1 MVAIFA
7 DDTKATK
14 KDPTKSNHLEAN
26 ANLTRQSQNLVTRGT
41 YGDCMYL
48 NRYPPMFET
57 FIGINSV
64 NGTGR
69 IGGELLKPTQHLI
82 L

>member
-1 MVAIFA
+1 MVIVYTSI
-7 DDTKATK
+7 D
-14 KDPTKSNHLEAN
+14 
-26 ANLTRQSQNLVTRGT
+26 
-41 YGDCMYL
+41 
-48 NRYPPMFET
+48 NRPPPPPPMFET

-69 IGGELLKPTQHLI
+69 IGGELLKPTQQLI